1 VINLKKPNKKE
12 LLITLIICILL
23 FTATALVN
31 QPKQPAYSNTA
42 AMQPNFLT
50 DQTKELTQQYGLSDN
65 WWQPQQ
71 SQTSA
76 YDERIR
82 DIKQWI
88 KGELKKGT
96 FEDVV
101 MEIEAQTQENNG
113 YIESEDVT
121 FTDDTWTGEIVSKI
135 PQNRSL
141 QFVFEVRK
149 LISDSGKVTSITTNI
164 RDITPASE
172 TTIQKPL
179 AQIRVTLK
187 EISDKPWQPQL
198 PNIQLPIFNAII
210 PLLSTFFTWILVGII
225 IGLPAYFTV
234 LGLVLLI
241 DRALKPVTTR
251 LLKKT

>member
-1 VINLKKPNKKE
+1 MKKPNRKE
-12 LLITLIICILL
+12 LFITLIICILL
-23 FTATALVN
+23 FSATALISQLRQRESSRNITV
-31 QPKQPAYSNTA
+31 
-42 AMQPNFLT
+42 QPNFT
-50 DQTKELTQQYGLSDN
+50 QEQRQELSEQYGLSTP

-71 SQTSA
+71 SQTA
-76 YDERIR
+76 VYDERIR
-82 DIKQWI
+82 DIRQWI

-101 MEIEAQTQENNG
+101 MDIEAQTQENDG

-121 FTDDTWTGEIVSKI
+121 FADEAWSGEIVSKI

-141 QFVFEVRK
+141 QFVFAVRS
-149 LISDSGKVTSITTNI
+149 LVSDNGKVTSITTNI
-164 RDITPASE
+164 KDITPTSG
-172 TTIQKPL
+172 TTIEKPL

-198 PNIQLPIFNAII
+198 PNVELPLLNAII
-210 PLLSTFFTWILVGII
+210 PFLGAFFTWVLIGIV

-241 DRALKPVTTR
+241 ERALKPFATK

>member
-1 VINLKKPNKKE
+1 MKKPNRKE
-12 LLITLIICILL
+12 LFVALIVCILL
-23 FTATALVN
+23 FSAVALIG
-31 QPKQPAYSNTA
+31 QLRQRQSPRTTTI
-42 AMQPNFLT
+42 QPNFTT
-50 DQTKELTQQYGLSDN
+50 DQRQELAEQYGLSSPL
-65 WWQPQQ
+65 WESQQ
-71 SQTSA
+71 QQTA
-76 YDERIR
+76 VYDERIR
-82 DIKQWI
+82 DIRQWI

-121 FTDDTWTGEIVSKI
+121 FADDAWTGEIVSKI

-149 LISDSGKVTSITTNI
+149 MISDNGKVTSITTNI
-164 RDITPASE
+164 KDITPTSGI
-172 TTIQKPL
+172 TIEKPL

-198 PNIQLPIFNAII
+198 PNIELPLLNAII
-210 PLLSTFFTWILVGII
+210 PLLGAFFTWIFIGIV

-234 LGLVLLI
+234 LGLVLLV
-241 DRALKPVTTR
+241 DRALKPFTTK
-251 LLKKT
+251 LLKKA